1 MGEGRQTQVPER
13 CENEKHFGI
22 DLIIADIPEN
32 LPVPSISNPSSVVP
46 PWNSRDPEYV
56 VSIFGFTSHYLQND
70 GALLLIH
77 NNDRKLTSDIFD
89 QAETYDFVMH
99 KDWWG
104 INDLELAFPTDP
116 DSKVF
121 TP

>member
-22 DLIIADIPEN
+22 DLIIADILEN
-32 LPVPSISNPSSVVP
+32 LPVPSVSNPPSVVP
-46 PWNSRDPEYV
+46 HWNSRDPEYV
-56 VSIFGFTSHYLQND
+56 VFIFEFASHYLQND

-77 NNDRKLTSDIFD
+77 NNDRKLTTDIFD

-99 KDWWG
+99 KDW
-104 INDLELAFPTDP
+104 
-116 DSKVF
+116 
-121 TP
+121 

>member
-1 MGEGRQTQVPER
+1 MGEGRQIQVPEW

-22 DLIIADIPEN
+22 DLIIADILEN
-32 LPVPSISNPSSVVP
+32 LPVLSASNPPSVVP
-46 PWNSRDPEYV
+46 PWNSQDPEYV
-56 VSIFGFTSHYLQND
+56 VSIFEFSSYYLQND
-70 GALLLIH
+70 GVLLLIH
-77 NNDRKLTSDIFD
+77 NNDQKLTADIFD

-104 INDLELAFPTDP
+104 INDLELASPTDP

>member
-32 LPVPSISNPSSVVP
+32 LPVPSVSNPPSVVP

-56 VSIFGFTSHYLQND
+56 VSIFEFASHYLQND

-77 NNDRKLTSDIFD
+77 NNDRKLTTDIFD

-104 INDLELAFPTDP
+104 INDLELASPTDP

>member
-13 CENEKHFGI
+13 CKIEKHFGI

-32 LPVPSISNPSSVVP
+32 LPVPSVSNPPSVVP

-56 VSIFGFTSHYLQND
+56 VSIFEFASHYLQND

-77 NNDRKLTSDIFD
+77 NNDRKLTADIFD

-104 INDLELAFPTDP
+104 INDLELASPTDP

>member
-1 MGEGRQTQVPER
+1 MGVSRQTQVPER
-13 CENEKHFGI
+13 CENEKHFRI

-32 LPVPSISNPSSVVP
+32 LPVPSVSNPPSVVP

-56 VSIFGFTSHYLQND
+56 VSIFEFASHYLQND

-77 NNDRKLTSDIFD
+77 NNDRKLTADIFD

-104 INDLELAFPTDP
+104 INDLELASPTDP